1 MSSGNHGFAASH
13 GAGGSGAM
21 RSLRGPSRKPPPLMD
36 PTRERDTARILAL
49 FKPYRLRLT
58 AVLVLIVVSSG
69 IAILQPFLLRQA
81 LDVGILQHDET
92 VLTLTVLAM
101 IAIAIFTNATSVW
114 QTYMSNV
121 VGQRVMHDLR
131 AAVYQRLQKMSLAFF
146 TRTRTGEVQSRIAND
161 IGGLDSVVTTTAT
174 TIAQNATTVIASL
187 VAMCLLD
194 WRLAIISL
202 VFVPPSVWMT
212 RRVGQIRRRI
222 TTEQQRRLADMSALV
237 AESLSVSGIMLGK
250 TMGRGEDLAG
260 RFTGESKD
268 IADLEVR
275 SRMAGRWMM
284 ATIQFTFAVQPAII
298 YWLAGQSFIGSSI
311 SIGTVVAFTTLQIR
325 LLFPIQSLLGVQA
338 DMQTSLALFD
348 RIFEYLDL
356 PVDIVEAE
364 HPVELRPTELLGEV
378 RFEGVSFRYG
388 ANGDESWT
396 LRDVDLVVPAGT
408 RTAVVGETGAGKTT
422 LGYLV
427 ARLYEPQQGRVTIDG
442 VDVRDA
448 SLASLAAT
456 VGVVSQ
462 ETYLFHAS
470 VRENLRFARPDAT
483 DEQIEDAARTA
494 RIHNLI
500 ASLPDGYDTVVGER
514 GYRFSGGEKQRMA
527 IARTVLRNPPVLVL
541 DEATSSLDTQTEAA
555 VQAELERLAEGR
567 TTITIAHRLSTVRD
581 ADQIVVLDR
590 GQIVERGTHEE
601 LMERRGAYAALVARD
616 VTDDIVGGEFIG
628 EALVSGGRA
637 SSELLLVGS
646 LPASS
651 TDEAFRA
658 GAELFGDLVFALPD
672 GETGPRA
679 AWVGYERERLV
690 RPNSDVE
697 VVEETESPTG
707 IPRHAYETPGVQDPR
722 RGGRAPLRDVA
733 ADRRCDRV
741 MARVPRVA

>member
-21 RSLRGPSRKPPPLMD
+21 RSLRGPSKKPPPLMD
-36 PTRERDTARILAL
+36 PTRQRDTGRILAL
-49 FKPYRLRLT
+49 FKPYRFRLA
-58 AVLVLIVVSSG
+58 AVLVLIVVSAG

-81 LDVGILQHDET
+81 LDVGILKHDET
-92 VLTLTVLAM
+92 VLTVTVLAM
-101 IAIAIFTNATSVW
+101 IAISIFTNATSVW

-131 AAVYQRLQKMSLAFF
+131 AAVYQHLQKMSLAFF

-202 VFVPPSVWMT
+202 VFVPPSVYMT

-222 TTEQQRRLADMSALV
+222 TSEQQRQLADMSALV

-250 TMGRGEDLAG
+250 TMGRGADLAN
-260 RFTGESKD
+260 RFTTESKD

-298 YWLAGQSFIGSSI
+298 YWLAGQTFIGTSI
-311 SIGTVVAFTTLQIR
+311 SIGTVVAFTTLQTR

-356 PVDIVEAE
+356 PVDIVEKE

-378 RFEGVSFRYG
+378 RFEDVSFRYG
-388 ANGDESWT
+388 ANGDDQWT
-396 LRDVDLVVPAGT
+396 LRDIDLVVPAGT

-422 LGYLV
+422 IGYLV
-427 ARLYEPQQGRVTIDG
+427 ARLYEPQEGRVTIDG

-470 VRENLRFARPDAT
+470 VRENLRFARPEAT
-483 DEQIEDAARTA
+483 DEEVEEAARTA

-500 ASLPDGYDTVVGER
+500 ASLPDGYDTIVGER

-581 ADQIVVLDR
+581 ADQIVVLDH
-590 GQIVERGTHEE
+590 GQIVERGTHDE
-601 LMERRGAYAALVARD
+601 LIERRGMYAALVARD
-616 VTDDIVGGEFIG
+616 ITDVIDEI
-628 EALVSGGRA
+628 ASGA
-637 SSELLLVGS
+637 S
-646 LPASS
+646 
-651 TDEAFRA
+651 
-658 GAELFGDLVFALPD
+658 
-672 GETGPRA
+672 
-679 AWVGYERERLV
+679 
-690 RPNSDVE
+690 
-697 VVEETESPTG
+697 
-707 IPRHAYETPGVQDPR
+707 
-722 RGGRAPLRDVA
+722 
-733 ADRRCDRV
+733 
-741 MARVPRVA
+741 

>member
-1 MSSGNHGFAASH
+1 MGSGNHGFAASH

-21 RSLRGPSRKPPPLMD
+21 RSLRGPSKKPPPLMD
-36 PTRERDTARILAL
+36 PTRQRDTPRILAL
-49 FKPYRLRLT
+49 FKPYRFRLA
-58 AVLVLIVVSSG
+58 AVLVLIVVSAG
-69 IAILQPFLLRQA
+69 IAILQPFLLRRA

-92 VLTLTVLAM
+92 VLTVTVLAM
-101 IAIAIFTNATSVW
+101 IAISIFTNATSVW

-131 AAVYQRLQKMSLAFF
+131 AAVYQHLQKMSLAFF

-202 VFVPPSVWMT
+202 IFVPPSVWMT

-222 TTEQQRRLADMSALV
+222 TTEQQRQLADMSALV

-250 TMGRGEDLAG
+250 TMGRGADLAD
-260 RFTGESKD
+260 RFTGESQD

-298 YWLAGQSFIGSSI
+298 YWLAGQTFIGKTI
-311 SIGTVVAFTTLQIR
+311 SIGTVVAFTTLQTR
-325 LLFPIQSLLGVQA
+325 LLFPIQSLLSVQA

-356 PVDIVEAE
+356 PVDIVEKE
-364 HPVELRPTELLGEV
+364 HPVELRPNELLGEV

-388 ANGDESWT
+388 ANGDEQWT
-396 LRDVDLVVPAGT
+396 LRDIDLVVPAGT

-422 LGYLV
+422 IGYLV
-427 ARLYEPQQGRVTIDG
+427 ARLYEPQEGRVTIDG

-483 DEQIEDAARTA
+483 DEEIEEAARTA

-500 ASLPDGYDTVVGER
+500 ASLPDGYETIVGER

-590 GQIVERGTHEE
+590 GRIVERGSHDE

-616 VTDDIVGGEFIG
+616 VTDVIDEIAGDGIVGG
-628 EALVSGGRA
+628 A
-637 SSELLLVGS
+637 S
-646 LPASS
+646 
-651 TDEAFRA
+651 
-658 GAELFGDLVFALPD
+658 
-672 GETGPRA
+672 
-679 AWVGYERERLV
+679 
-690 RPNSDVE
+690 
-697 VVEETESPTG
+697 
-707 IPRHAYETPGVQDPR
+707 
-722 RGGRAPLRDVA
+722 
-733 ADRRCDRV
+733 
-741 MARVPRVA
+741 